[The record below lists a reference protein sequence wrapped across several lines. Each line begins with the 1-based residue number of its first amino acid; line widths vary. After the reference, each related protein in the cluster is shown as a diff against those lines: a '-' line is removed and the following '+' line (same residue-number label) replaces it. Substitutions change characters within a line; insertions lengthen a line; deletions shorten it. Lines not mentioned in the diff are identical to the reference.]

1 MTSPRDY
8 FGFAQR
14 LQQSRMNSLSF
25 LPLCAAC
32 TLLLCVDA
40 ANGAAKDEKLTLGIF
55 TEQVTVRAGPRMP
68 PHATGFVNSAS
79 HQPPEHSGCSSGHWL
94 VLARAALL
102 LLPKFRHRHCDT
114 APCCLADRAESQQ
127 RAQRTTEMA
136 GQSGTRSTDVECG
149 SVLTPS
155 SFGSTSST
163 SRASSAF
170 PA

>member
-8 FGFAQR
+8 FGFAQQ
-14 LQQSRMNSLSF
+14 LQQSRMNSLTF

-102 LLPKFRHRHCDT
+102 LLPFPSPTLRHR
-114 APCCLADRAESQQ
+114 ALLPC
-127 RAQRTTEMA
+127 
-136 GQSGTRSTDVECG
+136 
-149 SVLTPS
+149 
-155 SFGSTSST
+155 
-163 SRASSAF
+163 
-170 PA
+170 